1 MPDRP
6 SEDSLSAVAWALL
19 KGNTTGTLATF
30 SSKHAGFPFASV
42 TTFSVSPTGDL
53 NFFFSSM
60 ARHSKNLR
68 SNPNASLLVTA
79 AAGSNQDSALASGRV
94 SVIGRVKPIDAA
106 ELESVARSYLT
117 ANPEAKQW
125 ATFGDFEFF
134 KMDVVDV
141 YVVAGFGAMGWV
153 DQAMLAA
160 KFLPN
165 V

>member
-1 MPDRP
+1 MPDQP
-6 SEDSLSAVAWALL
+6 SKDSLPTVAWALL
-19 KGNTTGTLATF
+19 KENTTGTLATF
-30 SSKHAGFPFASV
+30 SSKHASFPFASV
-42 TTFSVSPTGDL
+42 ATFSVSPRGDL

-79 AAGSNQDSALASGRV
+79 VALSNQDSALASGRV
-94 SVIGRVKPIDAA
+94 TVIGQIKPIDPAD
-106 ELESVARSYLT
+106 LESVARTYLT
-117 ANPEAKQW
+117 ANPAAKQW
-125 ATFGDFEFF
+125 ATFGDFEFY

-153 DQAMLAA
+153 DQATLAA
-160 KFLPN
+160 KFPPN